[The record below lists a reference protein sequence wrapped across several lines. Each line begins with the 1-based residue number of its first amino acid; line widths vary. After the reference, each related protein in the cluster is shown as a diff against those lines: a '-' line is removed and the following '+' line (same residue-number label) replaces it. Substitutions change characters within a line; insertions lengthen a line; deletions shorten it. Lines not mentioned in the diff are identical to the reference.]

1 MFRGSLKS
9 LSGVPPTVVVR
20 DVIYFQANCPVTTT
34 SPIVLAVPQAPP
46 RNALSE
52 IGADTTPSYE
62 KSGDSTDV
70 SGRRRA
76 HRHFGCPS
84 PSIAV
89 VVAIAV
95 AIDGSRCRCS
105 RSLRNTRR
113 AEKWQPAAQS
123 EWQRGLRW
131 RGISS
136 CPWQPSRRK
145 KQLLGAGAF
154 SEATAGR
161 CSRSAGEGA
170 MYLHLTPR
178 KYRKGSQLKLVI
190 PELYGEYEEGYEE
203 EEEEYEEGYEEYEE
217 EEEEEEEEAE

>member
-1 MFRGSLKS
+1 MFRGSLNQ
-9 LSGVPPTVVVR
+9 LPR
-20 DVIYFQANCPVTTT
+20 DDNL
-34 SPIVLAVPQAPP
+34 PIVLAVPQAPP

-89 VVAIAV
+89 AV
-95 AIDGSRCRCS
+95 AVAGSRCRYI

-113 AEKWQPAAQS
+113 AEKWQPAAES